1 MLGIGLLGI
10 FFWHV
15 WLSFFNQ
22 SPQIIS
28 FSDQTFLWL
37 IIPYILFSLS
47 NILRSTFFGTGKTQ
61 YVLALSS
68 FANFLIILPV
78 IALIRLGYVAASFET
93 VMAIFVAVFLL
104 DPLLAYLFA
113 SRRLPA
119 QDSNGLSGK
128 LRLSKKTKEILSD
141 TIRRFLLSKVE
152 K

>member
-1 MLGIGLLGI
+1 MSSFLAFTFMLGIGLLGI
-10 FFWHV
+10 FFLDV
-15 WLSFFNQ
+15 WLLFFNQ

-78 IALIRLGYVAASFET
+78 VALIRLGFIAASFEI
-93 VMAIFVAVFLL
+93 VMAIFVVVFLL

-113 SRRLPA
+113 KRVYKGINASLVENA
-119 QDSNGLSGK
+119 EN
-128 LRLSKKTKEILSD
+128 
-141 TIRRFLLSKVE
+141 TITAVG
-152 K
+152 